1 MLSWIHRSNF
11 FLKFSPSLFRIDVDW
26 CQMTLIDDYWYWVML
41 IGANWFRAHPRHL
54 DDIFTFAIPRNYNS
68 AGAVWVP
75 RISTVA
81 RAALCRIYSC
91 CEGFQLRELIWPR
104 SLFEQSE
111 VRIRIGLKAVYPG
124 SREDPGM
131 NVGPAHLLDHRL
143 DPWSVLKQ
151 NQHKKHHPVHLVK
164 YNSIILATNICLV
177 GSNSFDLTTK
187 SVST

>member
-1 MLSWIHRSNF
+1 MLV
-11 FLKFSPSLFRIDVDW
+11 DVDW
-26 CQMTLIDDYWYWVML
+26 CWLLLTDADWCWLILIDADWCWLVL
-41 IGANWFRAHPRHL
+41 IDSERTHVTWT
-54 DDIFTFAIPRNYNS
+54 IFLPLPFQEITIRPVAMS
-68 AGAVWVP
+68 VP